1 MGALSLLAL
10 VFGALVGFLT
20 SNLTH
25 YTWTLEGMIVL
36 HRWAAVVLAC
46 FIGVGVVRVGWGI
59 VSYFFD
65 SRARAEVLAK
75 EKFEKLRAELDRR
88 IKKAKADG
96 AGLKELYERHSEY
109 QRRIEDEAN
118 RLRQQNRTLAEKLR
132 QVDMLLEGL
141 NQAKDATSN
150 GSQQDGR
157 RRREQGKVD
166 KIIER
171 AEVLKREVV
180 SERG

>member
-1 MGALSLLAL
+1 MIAISLLAL
-10 VFGALVGFLT
+10 VFGALVGFLI

-25 YTWTLEGMIVL
+25 YAWTLEAMIVL
-36 HRWAAVVLAC
+36 HSWAAVVLAC
-46 FIGVGVVRVGWGI
+46 FIGVYSIRVCWGI
-59 VSYFFD
+59 VSYFLD

-88 IKKAKADG
+88 IKRAKADE

-109 QRRIEDEAN
+109 QCRIEEEAN
-118 RLRQQNRTLAEKLR
+118 RLRQQNRTLAEKMR
-132 QVDMLLEGL
+132 QVDMLLEDL
-141 NQAKDATSN
+141 NQARDAMSN
-150 GSQQDGR
+150 GSHQDGR

-171 AEVLKREVV
+171 GEALKREVV
-180 SERG
+180 NDQH